1 MKKTGSTIHH
11 YAVYIFAIVVML
23 MAGCAQQATN
33 TTTTSAPS
41 GGSATGDAA
50 STSTYPA
57 EIKGLDSPTSMAF
70 APDGRIF
77 ITERVGRVRVFKD
90 GKLQDEPFATIKVPR
105 MLGYHETGLLGIAIP
120 TSYQALPYV
129 YVYHTY
135 DKDGKLFNKVV
146 RFKADGDAQPGPEII
161 IDNIPGARIHN
172 GGVLVFGPND
182 RLFVSTGE
190 TGDTSLA
197 QDVRSTG
204 GKVLRV
210 NADGK
215 IPSDN
220 PFPGSPVYSYGHRNI
235 FGMAIQ
241 PVTNTLFVTE
251 NGPSNNDEVNRIEA
265 GKNYGW
271 PEVTGKARDKRFTDP
286 VAVYRKSIAPTQAIF
301 YTGDR
306 LPEIR
311 DAFVFG
317 GYNTHEI
324 RAIKFAEPDLDTVA
338 TDNVVMSFDEQVV
351 GVAQAPNGAFYVIG
365 SNTIKRIDKLER

>member
-1 MKKTGSTIHH
+1 
-11 YAVYIFAIVVML
+11 
-23 MAGCAQQATN
+23 MAGCAQQTTD

-41 GGSATGDAA
+41 GDNAGGGGA

-77 ITERVGRVRVFKD
+77 ITERVGRVRIFKD
-90 GKLQDEPFATIKVPR
+90 GELQNEPFATVEVPR
-105 MLGYHETGLLGIAIP
+105 ILGYHETGLLGIAIP
-120 TSYQALPYV
+120 PNYQAIPYV

-135 DKDGKLFNKVV
+135 DDEGQLFNKVI
-146 RFKADGDAQPGPEII
+146 RFKADGDAQTRPETI

-172 GGVLVFGPND
+172 GGVLIFGPND

-190 TGDTSLA
+190 TGDTGLA
-197 QDVRSTG
+197 QDIKSTG

-210 NADGK
+210 NADGI

-220 PFPGSPVYSYGHRNI
+220 PFPGSPVFSYGHRNI
-235 FGMAIQ
+235 FGMAVQ
-241 PVTNTLFVTE
+241 PVTNTLFITE

-271 PEVTGKARDKRFTDP
+271 PEVTGKARDARFVDP
-286 VAVYRKSIAPTQAIF
+286 VAVYSKSIAPTQAIF
-301 YTGDR
+301 YTGE
-306 LPEIR
+306 LFPEIR

-317 GYNTHEI
+317 AYNTREV
-324 RAIKFAEPDLDTVA
+324 RAIKFADPDFDTVA
-338 TDNVVMSFDEQVV
+338 ADNVVLKFDERVI
-351 GVAQAPNGAFYVIG
+351 GVAQAPDGSFYVIG